1 MRAEMRKELLFLIK
15 RNILKEIPKSTFFT
29 TETAGFQGFEF
40 ITVKS
45 NALKKRAD
53 ITVFKPNGYTEFAGV
68 VILLHG
74 VYGSHWAWSVKGHVH
89 ETTQKLVDE
98 KTIKPMILVMPSDG
112 LFGDGSGYLPHKTE
126 NYEAWIVE
134 DVMQVIKEQIPEVKS
149 TTPLFITGLSMG
161 GFGAMRLAAKY
172 PEKFRAFS
180 GLSSITHF
188 HQMEIF
194 VANFPDLVEKALIK
208 DGVIDWLT
216 VNKDKLPPFRFDC
229 GTEDILIEF
238 NRKLHLELTQIN
250 IPHTYIEYPGAHT
263 WEYWAEHIK
272 DTLKFFNQFC

>member
-1 MRAEMRKELLFLIK
+1 MTK
-15 RNILKEIPKSTFFT
+15 FFT
-29 TETAGFQGFEF
+29 TEKADFQGLEF

-53 ITVFKPNGYTEFAGV
+53 ISIFKPKGYDNYAGI

-74 VYGSHWAWSVKGHVH
+74 VYGSHWAWTLCGNVH

-126 NYEAWIVE
+126 NYEAWIIE
-134 DVMQVIKEQIPEVKS
+134 DVLQVIEEQIQEVNS
-149 TTPLFITGLSMG
+149 ETPIFITGLSMG
-161 GFGAMRLAAKY
+161 GYGAMRLAAKY
-172 PEKFRAFS
+172 PEKFKAFS

-188 HQMEIF
+188 DQMEIF
-194 VANFPDLVEKALIK
+194 VSNFADLKDKTLEK

-216 VNKDKLPPFRFDC
+216 LNKEKLPPFRFDC
-229 GTEDILIEF
+229 GSDDVLIEY
-238 NRKLHLELTQIN
+238 NRKLHLELTKSN
-250 IPHTYIEYPGAHT
+250 IQHTYIEYPGSHT
-263 WEYWAEHIK
+263 WEYWSQHIE
-272 DTLKFFNQFC
+272 DTLQFFNNYC